1 MFYYWAKQVISYEST
16 PLTMYFMSR
25 LIWFFKLFQTSN
37 LANNEMLSMFWQDEN
52 TDGAKAH
59 IKAYKNDIEELQWR
73 YDDQE
78 SSYEQHMQDRRKL
91 NTKLSTLSHKYS
103 DNEPY
108 TMSVNEASTD

>member
-1 MFYYWAKQVISYEST
+1 M
-16 PLTMYFMSR
+16 
-25 LIWFFKLFQTSN
+25 
-37 LANNEMLSMFWQDEN
+37 
-52 TDGAKAH
+52 
-59 IKAYKNDIEELQWR
+59 QWR

-108 TMSVNEASTD
+108 TMSVNEASTDQDSSRKNNNEEAWDNQPNNFFQQNEDQFSMNSFNSSMNFAKL